1 MPSVSMRQLERVVH
15 DALWKGLA
23 SLDHRIELDANASKD
38 AIEVV
43 WSAPEDAF
51 QLSPSLTGLTM
62 NLQGLASGH
71 GTATFD
77 KRGWTWA
84 VEQAQIAGTGWRLEG
99 AAPPC
104 QRQELN
110 WTAPFIWMPPPPRGL
125 DSKCAAECGIHP
137 ACVGKLTAEGT
148 MAIRRPTTS
157 QIGARPAPT
166 RGTCRQARRP
176 TVQVDAPAVHF
187 GSETFSADSI
197 SCQWAGNP
205 PIWTSPTSP
214 GPHG

>member
-1 MPSVSMRQLERVVH
+1 MASEVVVEGISAALSASVDAEKRWTGRIRVPSVSMRQLERVVH
-15 DALWKGLA
+15 DVPWKGLA

-38 AIEVV
+38 AVEVV

-99 AAPPC
+99 AAPPANV
-104 QRQELN
+104 RN
-110 WTAPFIWMPPPPRGL
+110 
-125 DSKCAAECGIHP
+125 
-137 ACVGKLTAEGT
+137 
-148 MAIRRPTTS
+148 
-157 QIGARPAPT
+157 
-166 RGTCRQARRP
+166 
-176 TVQVDAPAVHF
+176 
-187 GSETFSADSI
+187 
-197 SCQWAGNP
+197 
-205 PIWTSPTSP
+205 
-214 GPHG
+214 